1 MLQTEGLSNEE
12 VTAYVDE
19 LEAADVAVELV
30 DEAQDVEVED
40 SIMNFFS
47 STLEIFYDFDEG
59 FIRLH

>member
-12 VTAYVDE
+12 VTAYVNG
-19 LEAADVAVELV
+19 LEAGDVVVELV